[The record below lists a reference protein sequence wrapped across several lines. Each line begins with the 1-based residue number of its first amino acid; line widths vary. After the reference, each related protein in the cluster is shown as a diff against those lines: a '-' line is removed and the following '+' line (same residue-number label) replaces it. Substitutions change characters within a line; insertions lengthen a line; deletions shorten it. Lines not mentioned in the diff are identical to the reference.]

1 VNRHVLLPV
10 LVDMTDV
17 LTPCP
22 PRTPSDAFRIMYSS
36 HAGPLLAYA
45 NYLTGDRTVAEDALQ
60 ETFLRAWRE
69 LPRLLADDRSP
80 RPWLRQVLRRVVI
93 DMARARR
100 LRQTRVLED
109 ALLEP
114 DTDGDYEALL
124 DRELLTGAM
133 NELSPAHREVL
144 VEVYLR
150 DRSADHVAA
159 SIGVPVGT
167 VRSRLHYALNAIR
180 CQLAAG
186 LLSPEYA

>member
-1 VNRHVLLPV
+1 
-10 LVDMTDV
+10 
-17 LTPCP
+17 
-22 PRTPSDAFRIMYSS
+22 
-36 HAGPLLAYA
+36 LLAYA
-45 NYLTGDRTVAEDALQ
+45 NYLTRDRTVAEDALQ

-80 RPWLRQVLRRVVI
+80 RPWLRQVLRHVVI

-100 LRQTRVLED
+100 LRQTRVIEE
-109 ALLEP
+109 ALLES
-114 DTDGDYEALL
+114 DTDGGYETLL

-133 NELSPAHREVL
+133 NELSPVHREVL

-159 SIGVPVGT
+159 SLGIPVGT

-180 CQLAAG
+180 RQLAPG
-186 LLSPEYA
+186 LLSLEYA